1 MEKRGTIAGGRQS
14 LEGRLGHGTGKLR
27 IKEKERRKRK
37 ASDETKFEMKDFL
50 TRQTD
55 MKPNLC
61 ILYGK
66 KCYIAAI
73 FPTRGGMHG
82 TAMAVAKKT

>member
-1 MEKRGTIAGGRQS
+1 MEKQGTIAGDRQS

-37 ASDETKFEMKDFL
+37 ASGETKFEMKIFL

-55 MKPNLC
+55 IKPFLC
-61 ILYGK
+61 IL
-66 KCYIAAI
+66 
-73 FPTRGGMHG
+73 
-82 TAMAVAKKT
+82 